1 MAEWEI
7 EKKKLLYAMTA
18 PSGAFIDV
26 TKHKCM
32 GVEPKPPGTHLLDK
46 LEAMYAVKIM
56 DYNLSAT
63 RTSRKPNLVHVFGQV
78 AEEYKDTVR

>member
-26 TKHKCM
+26 SKHKCM
-32 GVEPKPPGTHLLDK
+32 GVEPPPPGTHLLDK
-46 LEAMYAVKIM
+46 LEAMYAVKVM
-56 DYNLSAT
+56 GYNMAAT
-63 RTSRKPNLVHVFGQV
+63 RASQKPNLVHVFAQV
-78 AEEYKDTVR
+78 AEEYKDNVT